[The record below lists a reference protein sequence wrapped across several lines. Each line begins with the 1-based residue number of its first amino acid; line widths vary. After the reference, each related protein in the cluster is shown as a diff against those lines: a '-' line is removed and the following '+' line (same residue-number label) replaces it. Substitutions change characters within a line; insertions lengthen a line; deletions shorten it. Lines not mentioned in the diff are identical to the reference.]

1 MKNPV
6 WELSASFG
14 YVSDIAGESG
24 TRNRTRRAI
33 LGAAAEVLA
42 RDRTATLADIAKS
55 ARVGRST
62 LHRYF
67 PDRDVLVHAAVADS
81 YLVIQQSVQDAAVDQ
96 GTALEAMRRLVAA
109 IVDTGGRMLFLYG
122 DSRVLE
128 DFAAHDSGSDTGES
142 GEGSEPDTA
151 PDPVSSMVVDLIRRG
166 QSEGAFDPSL
176 DAHWVQDVIWAL
188 VYTGCE
194 AASRGTL
201 PRHGVTTAVV
211 RMLENGIREQ

>member
-1 MKNPV
+1 M
-6 WELSASFG
+6 
-14 YVSDIAGESG
+14 SDIAGESG

-42 RDRTATLADIAKS
+42 RDRTATLADIAK
-55 ARVGRST
+55 AAQVGRST

-81 YLVIQQSVQDAAVDQ
+81 YLVIQQSVQDAAVDR

-128 DFAAHDSGSDTGES
+128 DFAAHDGAGGDAGES
-142 GEGSEPDTA
+142 GEGGEPGTA

-166 QSEGAFDPSL
+166 QSEGAFDPGL
-176 DAHWVQDVIWAL
+176 DVHWVQDVIWAL

>member
-1 MKNPV
+1 M
-6 WELSASFG
+6 
-14 YVSDIAGESG
+14 SDIAGESG

-42 RDRTATLADIAKS
+42 RDRTATLADIAK
-55 ARVGRST
+55 AAQVGRST

-67 PDRDVLVHAAVADS
+67 PDRDVLIHAAVADS
-81 YLVIQQSVQDAAVDQ
+81 YLVIQQSIQDAAVDQ
-96 GTALEAMRRLVAA
+96 GTALEAMRRLIAA

-128 DFAAHDSGSDTGES
+128 DFAAHDGGGGTGDVGDPGES
-142 GEGSEPDTA
+142 GEGAESDTA
-151 PDPVSSMVVDLIRRG
+151 PDSVSSMVVDLIRRG

-176 DAHWVQDVIWAL
+176 DVDWVQDVIWAL

>member
-1 MKNPV
+1 M
-6 WELSASFG
+6 WGLSATFG

-42 RDRTATLADIAKS
+42 RDRTATLADIAK
-55 ARVGRST
+55 AAQVGRST

-81 YLVIQQSVQDAAVDQ
+81 YLVIQQSIQDAAVDQ

-128 DFAAHDSGSDTGES
+128 DFAARDGGSDTKEP
-142 GEGSEPDTA
+142 GEGSESDTA
-151 PDPVSSMVVDLIRRG
+151 PDSVSSMVVDLIRRG
-166 QSEGAFDPSL
+166 QSEGVFDPGL
-176 DAHWVQDVIWAL
+176 DVDWVQDVIWAL

>member
-1 MKNPV
+1 MNPL

-42 RDRTATLADIAKS
+42 RDRTATLADIAK
-55 ARVGRST
+55 AAQVGRST

-67 PDRDVLVHAAVADS
+67 PDRDDLIHAAVADS
-81 YLVIQQSVQDAAVDQ
+81 YLVIQQSIQDAAVDQ
-96 GTALEAMRRLVAA
+96 GTAVEAMRRLIAA

-128 DFAAHDSGSDTGES
+128 DFAAHDGGDG
-142 GEGSEPDTA
+142 GADAAEGEPDTA
-151 PDPVSSMVVDLIRRG
+151 PDSVSSMVVDLIRRG
-166 QSEGAFDPSL
+166 QSEGAFDPTL
-176 DAHWVQDVIWAL
+176 DVDWVQDVIWAL

>member
-1 MKNPV
+1 M
-6 WELSASFG
+6 
-14 YVSDIAGESG
+14 SDIAGESG

-42 RDRTATLADIAKS
+42 RDRTATLADIAK
-55 ARVGRST
+55 AAQVGRST

-81 YLVIQQSVQDAAVDQ
+81 YLVIQQSIQDAAVDQ

-128 DFAAHDSGSDTGES
+128 DFAARDGGSDTEEPGEGGES
-142 GEGSEPDTA
+142 DTA
-151 PDPVSSMVVDLIRRG
+151 PDSVSSMVVDLIRRG
-166 QSEGAFDPSL
+166 QSEGVFDPSL
-176 DAHWVQDVIWAL
+176 DVDWVQDVIWAL